1 MVGLDTGFFIA
12 HINGEPAAL
21 SFWNEL
27 AQSDLPPVVSLLTI
41 GELLYIGHRLNK
53 PAVTRK
59 VVESIHM
66 ATNVLSIDLDI
77 VDKAATLKA
86 GRGMPY
92 IDALIFA
99 TFLKAGCT
107 EIHTTDKK
115 HFSGIHMKGVK
126 LVFHET

>member
-12 HINGEPAAL
+12 AMNGEPAAL
-21 SFWNEL
+21 AFWEAL
-27 AQSDLPPVVSLLTI
+27 AQSDMPPVVSLLTI

-53 PAVTRK
+53 PGTSQKMVD
-59 VVESIHM
+59 SIYT
-66 ATNVLSIDLDI
+66 ATNVLTINRDI
-77 VDKAATLKA
+77 VEKAATLKA

-92 IDALIFA
+92 IDALILS
-99 TFLKAGCT
+99 TFLKAGCR

-115 HFSGIHMKGVK
+115 HFSGIHMKGLK